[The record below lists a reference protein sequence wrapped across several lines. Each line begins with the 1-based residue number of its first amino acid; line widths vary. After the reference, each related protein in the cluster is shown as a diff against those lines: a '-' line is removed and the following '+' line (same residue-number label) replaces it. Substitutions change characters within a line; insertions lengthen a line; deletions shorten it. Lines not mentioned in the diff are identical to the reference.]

1 MMTLVPDTLEMALE
15 LLDKAI
21 ATDSTLITPYFNKA
35 NCLINLNRKMEAI
48 RTYERYLHI
57 TDNVEEIA
65 SVLFNVG
72 KTYDGIGDSIKAD
85 GYYRRILNMESLL
98 MKSAK
103 GNPHMKMFLIIIKHY
118 MHMDKEAEEE
128 FNILCE
134 KHKADVDSMTWNR
147 YREVLKV
154 DRMCHYVVRRIQ

>member
-72 KTYDGIGDSIKAD
+72 KTYDGF
-85 GYYRRILNMESLL
+85 LNMESLL

-128 FNILCE
+128 FNILYE

-147 YREVLKV
+147 YREILKV

>member
-1 MMTLVPDTLEMALE
+1 M
-15 LLDKAI
+15 
-21 ATDSTLITPYFNKA
+21 
-35 NCLINLNRKMEAI
+35 
-48 RTYERYLHI
+48 
-57 TDNVEEIA
+57 
-65 SVLFNVG
+65 G

-103 GNPHMKMFLIIIKHY
+103 GNPHMKMFLIMIKHY

-128 FNILCE
+128 FNILYE

-147 YREVLKV
+147 YRELLKV

>member
-1 MMTLVPDTLEMALE
+1 MLRKLPVFCLMWVRLMTVLVT
-15 LLDKAI
+15 
-21 ATDSTLITPYFNKA
+21 
-35 NCLINLNRKMEAI
+35 
-48 RTYERYLHI
+48 
-57 TDNVEEIA
+57 
-65 SVLFNVG
+65 VLRL
-72 KTYDGIGDSIKAD
+72 D

-128 FNILCE
+128 FNILYE

-147 YREVLKV
+147 YSEVLKV
-154 DRMCHYVVRRIQ
+154 DRICHYVVRRIQ